1 MKKELQSNHSEI
13 PTTEHSPE
21 LSVGRDHEPLPESLS
36 GPRRMIR
43 LRPTKL
49 LGERFPSMHLVRSSW
64 LAHVIA
70 RLTCLFLVGLGLAAI
85 FLPWQQTSRC
95 EGEVV
100 ARLPQLRRQVVTSN
114 AKGVVSWMKEDLM
127 EGSLITEGEIIMELD
142 AISKDQLLQTQ
153 QQQKSLLEKL
163 EFATYILT
171 NTEGQVLTEKD
182 NLARSIEAYQ
192 ADVKA
197 SQAKWRQAVADV
209 QGQKR
214 VYEQAKNDL
223 KVAETLK
230 GDAVPVIEYQRA
242 LNREGSEE
250 QRLVKTHEAEDEA
263 HQEKVSKEQT
273 LESKKKEVETKI
285 IELGTK
291 VAKSKSDITII
302 TKDLQDVLAK
312 LGELDRLKIRSPSS
326 GRIQAI
332 LGQVGTN
339 NVKEGDKLF
348 EVIPDTTDL
357 AVELNVRGLDLPL
370 IHVGDEVRLQFD
382 GWPAIQFVGWP
393 SVAIGTFGG
402 RVIAVN
408 PSDDTKGNFKI
419 IVGPDLDD
427 PEQVKWP
434 DSRYLRQGVKA
445 RGWVILSTVPLGFE
459 IWRQLNGFPPTIDQS
474 MPGEEKAKDPK
485 MPKFK

>member
-1 MKKELQSNHSEI
+1 MKTELPSNKLAH
-13 PTTEHSPE
+13 TTEERSTDP
-21 LSVGRDHEPLPESLS
+21 STKTFDV
-36 GPRRMIR
+36 PRRMIR

-49 LGERFPSMHLVRSSW
+49 LGDRFPAMHLVRSSW
-64 LAHVIA
+64 FARFIA
-70 RLTCLFLVGLGLAAI
+70 RVTCLLLVGLGLAAI

-100 ARLPQLRRQVVTSN
+100 ARLPQLRRQVVSSSV
-114 AKGVVSWMKEDLM
+114 KGVVSWMKEDLR
-127 EGSLITEGEIIMELD
+127 EGSLVTEEEIIMELD
-142 AISKDQLLQTQ
+142 AISKDQLLQTRQ
-153 QQQKSLLEKL
+153 QEKSLLEKL
-163 EFATYILT
+163 EFAKYILD
-171 NTEGQVLTEKD
+171 NTQDQVITEKA
-182 NLARSIEAYQ
+182 NLQRSIEAYE

-197 SQAKWRQAVADV
+197 SYAKWQQAVADV
-209 QGQKR
+209 QGQER
-214 VYEQAKNDL
+214 VYDQAKKDL
-223 KVAETLK
+223 TVAEKLK
-230 GDAVPVIEYQRA
+230 GEFIPIIEYERA
-242 LNREGSEE
+242 VNRKGSEE
-250 QRLVKTHEAEDEA
+250 QRLRKTHEAEDEA
-263 HQEKVSKEQT
+263 FQEKVSKEQT

-291 VAKSKSDITII
+291 VAKSQSDIATI

-312 LGELDRLKIRSPSS
+312 LGELDRLKIKSPSK

-332 LGQVGTN
+332 LSQVATN

-348 EVIPDTTDL
+348 EVIPDTSDL

-402 RVIAVN
+402 KVIAVN
-408 PSDDTKGNFKI
+408 PSDDSKGNFKI

-427 PEQVKWP
+427 PKQVKWP

-459 IWRQLNGFPPTIDQS
+459 IWRQLNGFPPTIDKS
-474 MPGEEKAKDPK
+474 MPSEEKAKDPK